1 MKEVDMAE
9 HIRIERLFCTDM
21 CMLSPDDEVISRTR
35 KVVKVGDRVIEG
47 WIVELKISSEEE
59 FMPAVYSPDTDE

>member
-1 MKEVDMAE
+1 MAE
-9 HIRIERLFCTDM
+9 HIHVERVFCTDM

-35 KVVKVGDRVIEG
+35 KVIKVGDRQIEG

-59 FMPAVYSPDTDE
+59 FMPAAYSSDTEE

>member
-1 MKEVDMAE
+1 MAE

>member
-1 MKEVDMAE
+1 MAK
-9 HIRIERLFCTDM
+9 HIRVERIFCTDM

-35 KVVKVGDRVIEG
+35 KAIKVGDRQIEG

-59 FMPAVYSPDTDE
+59 FMPAAYSPDTEE

>member
-1 MKEVDMAE
+1 LREIYMAE
-9 HIRIERLFCTDM
+9 HIRVERVFCTDM

-35 KVVKVGDRVIEG
+35 KVIKVGDRQIEG

-59 FMPAVYSPDTDE
+59 FMPAAYSSDTEE